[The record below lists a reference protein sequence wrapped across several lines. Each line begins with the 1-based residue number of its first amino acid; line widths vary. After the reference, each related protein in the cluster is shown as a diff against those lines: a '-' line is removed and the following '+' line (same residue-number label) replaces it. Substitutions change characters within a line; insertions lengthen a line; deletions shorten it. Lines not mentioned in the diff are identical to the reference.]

1 MFCRECGKMIQEGS
15 KFCIGCGTK
24 VEPITM
30 KNNVVREKEEIKEKV
45 NLEQEVNTNDKTTT
59 VVDSSTNAINYGNK
73 NNVSNQV
80 NANDKRSIGL
90 NIVSFLVPLVG
101 LILFLVMKKE
111 TPKKA
116 KAIGISALVGY
127 ILSIVVSVVFCIYI
141 YGFVMPEIRKEIYYP
156 QYNKHYDYYIDRD
169 YNI

>member
-30 KNNVVREKEEIKEKV
+30 KNNAVREK
-45 NLEQEVNTNDKTTT
+45 EVNTNDKTTT
-59 VVDSSTNAINYGNK
+59 VVDSNTNAINYGNK